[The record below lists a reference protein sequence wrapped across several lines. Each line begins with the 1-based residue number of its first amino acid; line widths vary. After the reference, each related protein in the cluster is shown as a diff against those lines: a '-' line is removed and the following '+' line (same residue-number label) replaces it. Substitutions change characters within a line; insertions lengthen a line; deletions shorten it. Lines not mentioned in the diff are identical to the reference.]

1 MDELIN
7 RSKKGDEEA
16 FTELILSIKN
26 DLYKI
31 AKTRLNNDYEI
42 NDAIQETIIKSYNH
56 LRKLKDNSKFKS
68 WIIKILINECNTI
81 YKKKCKKKRIIDKIL
96 MEDNFNNTDNSIEN
110 SDSVIDF
117 NILLESLNYEEKIII
132 TLFYNNRFTCSEI
145 SQILNINVNTV
156 KSKLSRT
163 KEKIKKS
170 YKDQLLNV
178 NS

>member
-170 YKDQLLNV
+170 YKGGV
-178 NS
+178 FYE

>member
-31 AKTRLNNDYEI
+31 AKTRLNNDCEI

-56 LRKLKDNSKFKS
+56 FRKLKDNSKFKS

-81 YKKKCKKKRIIDKIL
+81 YKKKYKKKRIIDKIL
-96 MEDNFNNTDNSIEN
+96 IEDNFNNTDNSIEN

-117 NILLESLNYEEKIII
+117 NILLGSLNYEEKIII

-170 YKDQLLNV
+170 YKGGV
-178 NS
+178 FYE

>member
-1 MDELIN
+1 
-7 RSKKGDEEA
+7 
-16 FTELILSIKN
+16 
-26 DLYKI
+26 
-31 AKTRLNNDYEI
+31 
-42 NDAIQETIIKSYNH
+42 
-56 LRKLKDNSKFKS
+56 
-68 WIIKILINECNTI
+68 
-81 YKKKCKKKRIIDKIL
+81 

-170 YKDQLLNV
+170 YKGGV
-178 NS
+178 FYE

>member
-1 MDELIN
+1 MILVLLGTQNNSFHRLLEKMDELIN

-81 YKKKCKKKRIIDKIL
+81 YKKKRR
-96 MEDNFNNTDNSIEN
+96 S
-110 SDSVIDF
+110 
-117 NILLESLNYEEKIII
+117 
-132 TLFYNNRFTCSEI
+132 
-145 SQILNINVNTV
+145 
-156 KSKLSRT
+156 
-163 KEKIKKS
+163 
-170 YKDQLLNV
+170 
-178 NS
+178 

>member
-16 FTELILSIKN
+16 FAELILSIKN

-170 YKDQLLNV
+170 YKGGV
-178 NS
+178 FYE